1 MSAFVGVDIG
11 VRDPEFVVPE
21 VAMGFAQVVES
32 QARTPKPSRGLKAH

>member
-1 MSAFVGVDIG
+1 MFAFVVFDIG

-21 VAMGFAQVVES
+21 VAIGSTQVVES